1 MSESEEP
8 NPTGSPLSSAKSVLE
23 SVLGLVEKRFELA
36 AVEFQEEKHRMVEQ
50 LVRLAVVGVL
60 GLMSLFVASIFVIV
74 VTWDTAARLYV
85 IFGLAVAYGLATWR
99 GFAALRRVVEESP
112 DPFSAT
118 VEELRKDR
126 EWFQKKN

>member
-8 NPTGSPLSSAKSVLE
+8 RPSHGPIDSAKNVIE
-23 SVLGLVEKRFELA
+23 SVLGLVEKRFELV
-36 AVEFQEEKHRMVEQ
+36 AVEFQEEKYRLVDQ

-60 GLMSLFVASIFVIV
+60 GLMALFVGTIFVIV

-85 IFGLAVAYGLATWR
+85 IFGLAVVYGMAAWR
-99 GFAALRRVVEESP
+99 SFVSLKRAVEDAP
-112 DPFSAT
+112 KPFSAT

-126 EWFQKKN
+126 EWFQKKS